1 MTFSTWEANTAHL
14 YKLIS
19 IKTKNTTSQEK
30 MKIEKN
36 TLHYQNNTMR
46 NPPENSFINLISA

>member
-1 MTFSTWEANTAHL
+1 MTFSTWEANTAHV

-30 MKIEKN
+30 MKIEKIPF
-36 TLHYQNNTMR
+36 TIRITQ
-46 NPPENSFINLISA
+46 